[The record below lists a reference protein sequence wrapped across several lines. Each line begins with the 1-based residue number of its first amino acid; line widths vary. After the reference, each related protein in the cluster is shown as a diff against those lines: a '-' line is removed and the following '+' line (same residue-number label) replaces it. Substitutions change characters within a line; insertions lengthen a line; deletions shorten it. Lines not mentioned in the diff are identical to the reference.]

1 MEEVLGRKLGF
12 AGPRPVL
19 YLRSDNA
26 LIVADIHFGYEEALA
41 SQGVFVYGSQFGKV
55 MSAAKEAIAST
66 GAKRLIINGDIKHV
80 FERLT
85 RQERREVKEFLLQLG
100 EAGVKEIILVRG
112 NHDNYV
118 SPLLKDHGVS
128 IVEDVLDIGEFSI
141 THGHLEV
148 ELKGDYVI
156 MGHEHPAVQI
166 SVGAYREKFKALL
179 IMPTE
184 KGKTLFVLPAL
195 GEYQFGNA
203 AGLERESYLSPI
215 IRSSGIPRRALPVLV
230 DPRLGVY
237 SLVELEELY
246 A

>member
-1 MEEVLGRKLGF
+1 MEEVLGRKLAF

-19 YLRSDNA
+19 YLKPEDA

-41 SQGVFVYGSQFGKV
+41 SQGVFVYGSQFRKV
-55 MSAAKEAIAST
+55 LGAVREASAAT
-66 GAKRLIINGDIKHV
+66 GARKLIIGGDIKHV

-85 RQERREVKEFLLQLG
+85 RQERREVKEFLSRLG
-100 EAGVKEIILVRG
+100 EMGLKEVVMVRG

-118 SPLLKDHGVS
+118 SPLLRDHGVTL
-128 IVEDVLDIGEFSI
+128 VEEVLDLGEFSI
-141 THGHLEV
+141 THGHLEP

-156 MGHEHPAVQI
+156 MGHEHPAIQI

-179 IMPTE
+179 VMPTE
-184 KGKTLFVLPAL
+184 RGKTLFVLPAL

-215 IRSSGIPRRALPVLV
+215 IRSSGIPRKALPVLV
-230 DPRLGVY
+230 DERLGVHV
-237 SLVELEELY
+237 LVELGELY